1 MHPRIEARRKAVE
14 SAQQLQS
21 LEQRRETLLHDLRTV
36 RDGLRQ
42 IRGDGMNL
50 PTVATLAASADTI
63 INTIEEIDVHGD
75 DEHRKTCLAF
85 FDSSRTFVESA
96 QRTLSAARSVM
107 PD

>member
-1 MHPRIEARRKAVE
+1 MHPKIEARRKAVE

-21 LEQRRETLLHDLRTV
+21 LERRRETLLHDLRAV
-36 RDGLRQ
+36 RDGLLQ

-50 PTVATLAASADTI
+50 PTVAALAASAETLI
-63 INTIEEIDVHGD
+63 TTIEEIDVHGD

-85 FDSSRTFVESA
+85 FDSSLTFIESA
-96 QRTLSAARSVM
+96 RRTLSAARGVM